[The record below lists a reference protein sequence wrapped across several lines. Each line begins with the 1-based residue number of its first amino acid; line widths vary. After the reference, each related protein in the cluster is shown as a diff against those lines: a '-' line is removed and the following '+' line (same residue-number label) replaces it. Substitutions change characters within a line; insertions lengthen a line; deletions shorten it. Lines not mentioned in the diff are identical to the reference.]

1 MNLQQRLMQQIF
13 SAFTGVLQTFTLFSF
28 SLVFFL
34 SNLEFVRQ
42 TRQLDTSMTFG
53 HFLAFGAVY
62 HRAFNALTE
71 IFLSHGR
78 LQVNG

>member
-1 MNLQQRLMQQIF
+1 MNLQQQLMQHIY
-13 SAFTGVLQTFTLFSF
+13 AVHWGLQTFTLFSF

-42 TRQLDTSMTFG
+42 TRQFDTSMTFG

-62 HRAFNALTE
+62 DGAFNALTE
-71 IFLSHGR
+71 ISPSHGR